1 MQSYKINS
9 HGDSTLAINFGSG
22 IDENTNN
29 IVHLYINI
37 LEKNIVHEAY
47 ILDIYPTYNSVIID
61 YDFTQIEFL
70 KLKNKISKI
79 ILQNKIELKNNDIL
93 EEIIEIPVNY
103 GGKFGPDLYKM
114 SKSLSLSEEEII
126 TIHSSSNYKVYM
138 IGFMPGFP
146 YLGGL
151 DTRISFPR
159 LTEPRIAI
167 PSGSVGIAGNQT
179 GIYPFS
185 SPGGWNIIGK
195 TDIKLFDINKSPPN
209 FVKSGTYI
217 RFVVN

>member
-9 HGDSTLAINFGSG
+9 HGDSTLSINFGSG

-79 ILQNKIELKNNDIL
+79 ILQNKIELKNNDTL